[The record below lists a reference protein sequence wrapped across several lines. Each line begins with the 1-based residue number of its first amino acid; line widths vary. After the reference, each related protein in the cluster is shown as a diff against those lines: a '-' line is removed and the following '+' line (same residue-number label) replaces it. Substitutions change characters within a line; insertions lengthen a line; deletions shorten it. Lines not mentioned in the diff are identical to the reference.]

1 MFLYTGGFAKK
12 FSLLFKL
19 GVMHLQTFQL
29 VKILVGTSVPWVAE
43 GSHKPA
49 IGIPHVNYSETNSLE
64 LYGYLYV

>member
-49 IGIPHVNYSETNSLE
+49 IGMTPCKL
-64 LYGYLYV
+64 